1 MSDAGTEQAFIALG
15 SNLGDRR
22 AHLESA
28 RAALAGLPGTRLVA
42 ASAVEETAPLGGMT
56 QPPYLNQMVLLET
69 RLSPR
74 ELLEACQEIERAEGR
89 VRSERWGARTL
100 DLDIVRYGRRRVAEP
115 GLIIPHPELPNRD
128 FWLRELAELE
138 PMSADARP
146 LTVPDLLAMK
156 AAGRPIVMLTCYDAA
171 FARLLEAAD
180 VDVLLVGDSL
190 NQVLAGRDSTLSA
203 TLDQMIYH
211 AASVRR
217 GSGRALVFVDLPF
230 LTYQVSVPEAI
241 RNAGRVL
248 QESGAH
254 GVKLEGGRPMAETVR
269 ALVDRGIPVF
279 GHLGLTPQSVH
290 ALGGYRVQGRD
301 EATADRLFADA
312 EALQDAGACG
322 VVLELLPAAL
332 ARRISQ
338 ALTIPTIGIGAGP
351 GCDGQVLV
359 LHDML
364 GLNEGFSPKFLKR
377 YAELGE
383 AVRAAVRGYA
393 SDVRQGSYPGP
404 QHSFE

>member
-1 MSDAGTEQAFIALG
+1 VGDPAAEPAFVALG
-15 SNLGDRR
+15 SNLGDRA
-22 AHLESA
+22 AHLDAA
-28 RAALAGLPGTRLVA
+28 RRALAALPGTRLIA
-42 ASAVEETAPLGGMT
+42 ASRVEETAPLGGMP
-56 QPPYLNQMVLLET
+56 QPPYLNQMVLLQT
-69 RLSPR
+69 RLDPR
-74 ELLEACQEIERAEGR
+74 ELLEACQAIERAEGR
-89 VRSERWGARTL
+89 VRTERWGARTL
-100 DLDIVRYGRRRVAEP
+100 DLDIVRYGRRHLAEP
-115 GLIIPHPELPNRD
+115 DLIIPHPELPNRD

-138 PMSADARP
+138 SMSADARP
-146 LTVPDLLAMK
+146 HTVPDLLAMK
-156 AAGRPIVMLTCYDAA
+156 AAGRRIVMLTCYDAA

-190 NQVLAGRDSTLSA
+190 NQVVAGRESTLSA

-211 AASVRR
+211 ATAVRR

-248 QESGAH
+248 QESGTH

-269 ALVDRGIPVF
+269 ALVDRGIPVL

-301 EATADRLFADA
+301 AATADRLFADA
-312 EALQDAGACG
+312 QALEEAGACG
-322 VVLELLPAAL
+322 VVLELLPSAL
-332 ARRISQ
+332 ARRISA

-364 GLNEGFSPKFLKR
+364 GLNEGFNPKFLKR

-393 SDVRQGSYPGP
+393 SEVRQGSYPGP